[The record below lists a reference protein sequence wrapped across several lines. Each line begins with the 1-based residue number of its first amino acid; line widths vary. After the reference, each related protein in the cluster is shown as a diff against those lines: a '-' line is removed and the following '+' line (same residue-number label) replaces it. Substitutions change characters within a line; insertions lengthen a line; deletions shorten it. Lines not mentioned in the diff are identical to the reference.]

1 LALRLGSIAHGQ
13 LCALSLISSYVLSLK
28 TRRVAAFPQEI
39 ACSPMTKTAEQLREA
54 SQVACDKMREDLET
68 LRNKLTVQHARTT
81 ELDKII
87 DQLRHET
94 APKDKP
100 PASPGGGTDSNQGET
115 AR

>member
-1 LALRLGSIAHGQ
+1 MGLTAYSQVWAQ
-13 LCALSLISSYVLSLK
+13 SLTSGYVLSLK
-28 TRRVAAFPQEI
+28 TRPFAAFSQEV

-68 LRNKLTVQHARTT
+68 LRNKLTVQHARTA

-87 DQLRHET
+87 DQLRHEMAPRQT
-94 APKDKP
+94 AGIAD
-100 PASPGGGTDSNQGET
+100 GCTDDNQGET